1 MDNQILVF
9 DDIINVEHQEKI
21 KNILLGDEILN
32 DIGEFPWYL
41 TKDVTNDNLPD
52 SGDSQKRPGFFHGF
66 VTYNDDGLGNI
77 SSVFHKIFLELIQ
90 NSCEKL
96 NIREVDVYQG
106 RSFLQLPLFSERT
119 SVDTPHTDLCEKHFV
134 MLYYVKDSDG
144 DTIIYN
150 ETEKSDKYT
159 IKQKVTP
166 KQGRVVLFDGSLY
179 HTAEQPINNVR
190 CIVNYDLI

>member
-1 MDNQILVF
+1 MMDEQIIVY
-9 DDIINVEHQEKI
+9 DDIINIEYQEKI
-21 KNILLGDEILN
+21 KSVLLGEQFFE
-32 DIGEFPWYL
+32 GYEFPWYL
-41 TKDVTNDNLPD
+41 TKDITRS

-119 SVDTPHTDLCEKHFV
+119 SVDTPHTDLSEKHFV

>member
-52 SGDSQKRPGFFHGF
+52 SQKRPGFFHAL
-66 VTYNDDGLGNI
+66 VKYNENDDNRLGYV
-77 SSVFHKIFLELIQ
+77 SSLFHELFLQLIE

-106 RSFLQLPLFSERT
+106 RSFLQLPLFSEKPN
-119 SVDTPHTDLCEKHFV
+119 VDTPHTDLFEKHFV
-134 MLYYVKDSDG
+134 MLYYVMDSDG

>member
-1 MDNQILVF
+1 MDNDILVF
-9 DDIINVEHQEKI
+9 DDIIDIEYQEKI
-21 KNILLGDEILN
+21 KNILLGDLIFN
-32 DIGEFPWYL
+32 DFEFPWYL
-41 TKDVTNDNLPD
+41 TKDITKANNKY
-52 SGDSQKRPGFFHGF
+52 SQKRPGFYHGF
-66 VTYNDDGLGNI
+66 VKYTNNSDTCLGNV
-77 SSVFHKIFLELIQ
+77 SSVFHEIFLDLIQ

-106 RSFLQLPLFSERT
+106 RSFLQLPLYTEKP
-119 SVDTPHTDLCEKHFV
+119 SVDTPHTDLSEEHFV

-150 ETEKSDKYT
+150 ETELSENYT